1 MGILQHHDAVS
12 GTETQHV
19 TDDYALRLSQGI
31 DAALVVIN
39 NAYAQLLPKENS
51 SLPMS
56 SHWLC
61 PLLNISECLP
71 IEKQDHVGKF
81 QSLFIRVIFCL
92 VYHDSMESN
101 GSTSDSFY
109 SCTSDP

>member
-31 DAALVVIN
+31 DAVSVVIN

-51 SLPMS
+51 SLPIS

-61 PLLNISECLP
+61 QLLNISECLP
-71 IEKQDHVGKF
+71 IEKQDRVWKC
-81 QSLFIRVIFCL
+81 QLFFTVIYYHFCL
-92 VYHDSMESN
+92 VYVDSMESN
-101 GSTSDSFY
+101 CSISN
-109 SCTSDP
+109 